1 MYEIFERLLKA
12 KGISAYRV
20 SKDTGISTATLSD
33 WKTGKSTPKAD
44 KLQKIADYFCV
55 SVDYLMGISVE
66 EKKAPTLTE
75 KDERDIARDVERI
88 MANLETSGDLM
99 FDGVPMSQ
107 EAKDSMAAA
116 MKLGLEAARLKNK
129 KTYTPKKYKKE

>member
-1 MYEIFERLLKA
+1 MIDVVLSNLVKLSGKTQKQIAADLSLSQQRFNYYVTGKREPDSETLKA
-12 KGISAYRV
+12 LSAYFGV
-20 SKDTGISTATLSD
+20 TT
-33 WKTGKSTPKAD
+33 
-44 KLQKIADYFCV
+44 
-55 SVDYLMGISVE
+55 DYLLGIE
-66 EKKAPTLTE
+66 DTKKSPTLTE
-75 KDERDIARDVERI
+75 KDERDIAKDVERI
-88 MANLETSGDLM
+88 MSNLETSGNLM

>member
-66 EKKAPTLTE
+66 EKKAPTLTD
-75 KDERDIARDVERI
+75 KDKRDIARDVERI
-88 MANLETSGDLM
+88 MSNLETSGDLM

-107 EAKDSMAAA
+107 EAKESMAAA

-129 KTYTPKKYKKE
+129 ETYTPKKYKKE